1 MRIHRITVSEL
12 ADYLHCKLEGDGSL
26 VIDGVETIEHAG
38 SSQLTFLA
46 NPRYRKH
53 LADCKAGAVI
63 VAEDVPSPAGMI
75 RLVSDNPYRDFRLS
89 VEKLY
94 EIPSLDVVD
103 GIHPQSSVDYSAKIG
118 EGIQTGPFV
127 HIAANVTIGK
137 RCMILTGAYIARDAQ
152 IGDNCVI
159 GVNVSIRHEVRI
171 GSRVLIGDGSVIGYD
186 GFGYV
191 PGKSGYQQIPPV
203 GRVVIEDDVDIGAN
217 CCIDRA
223 TIGET
228 LICRGTKLD
237 NLIQIAHGV
246 RIGEDTAIAAQA
258 GISGSTTIGSNVLM
272 GGQAGLVGHIHIGD
286 GMIVGA
292 QAGVTKSFDF
302 KGMISGY
309 PARPQSDA
317 KRMEASLSKLPEL
330 VKKIRDLERR
340 IDELGNK

>member
-1 MRIHRITVSEL
+1 
-12 ADYLHCKLEGDGSL
+12 
-26 VIDGVETIEHAG
+26 
-38 SSQLTFLA
+38 
-46 NPRYRKH
+46 
-53 LADCKAGAVI
+53 
-63 VAEDVPSPAGMI
+63 
-75 RLVSDNPYRDFRLS
+75 
-89 VEKLY
+89 
-94 EIPSLDVVD
+94 
-103 GIHPQSSVDYSAKIG
+103 
-118 EGIQTGPFV
+118 
-127 HIAANVTIGK
+127 
-137 RCMILTGAYIARDAQ
+137 MILTGAYIARDAQ